1 MKLKHFNPA
10 LLRISALLTA
20 FLLIISF
27 TGGCQGF
34 SGHKSGLEIT
44 VNLRAINRLP
54 SVLVESSGIEL
65 SGSNRIWSHEDS
77 GNSNELYCS
86 DSTGNLLRTLVIS
99 NVSNTDWEDITAD
112 NDETWFIGDFGN
124 NNNQRT
130 DLAIYI
136 IPDPETIAGNSVPA
150 GIISFSLDDQ
160 TAFPPPS
167 SDRNYDI
174 EAMAWYADSLYL
186 FTKDR
191 SNPFTGIVKMYV
203 LPDQPGNYS
212 ARLAGSFFAG
222 STTGSGR
229 VTAADI
235 NLHTGELMLLTNEK
249 LISFKDYP
257 GYRFFEGT
265 KTEYSFRNLPGQNE
279 GLAFV
284 SGNKLYMTEE
294 GSGSTTGYLYEI
306 VLPQPQSAADHT
318 LNPAGLYVY
327 PNPGTEFLRFSQEF
341 EGQADVL
348 SVSGILM
355 KTLAVYNGI
364 INISSLKPGFYI
376 LSVIINRKAFFVP
389 FQKV

>member
-222 STTGSGR
+222 SIAGSGR

-257 GYRFFEGT
+257 GNRFFEGT

-284 SGNKLYMTEE
+284 SGNKLYITEE
-294 GSGSTTGYLYEI
+294 GSGNTPGYLYEI
-306 VLPQPQSAADHT
+306 ILPQPQYIDEKPCLNTMSA
-318 LNPAGLYVY
+318 Y
-327 PNPGTEFLRFSQEF
+327 PNPASHILRLLPVPDGQVYIFSLQGKLVKYITPLNHEIDITGLLRGTYLLCAE
-341 EGQADVL
+341 
-348 SVSGILM
+348 I
-355 KTLAVYNGI
+355 NG
-364 INISSLKPGFYI
+364 KPARCIFI
-376 LSVIINRKAFFVP
+376 KN
-389 FQKV
+389 

>member
-34 SGHKSGLEIT
+34 SGQKSGLEIT

-222 STTGSGR
+222 STAGSGR

-257 GYRFFEGT
+257 GNHFFEGT

-284 SGNKLYMTEE
+284 SGNKLYITEE
-294 GSGSTTGYLYEI
+294 GSGNTPGYLYEI
-306 VLPQPQSAADHT
+306 ILPQPQYIDEKPCLNTMSA
-318 LNPAGLYVY
+318 Y
-327 PNPGTEFLRFSQEF
+327 PNPASHILRLLPVPDGQVYIFSLQGKLVKYITPLNHEIDITGLLRGTYLLCAE
-341 EGQADVL
+341 
-348 SVSGILM
+348 I
-355 KTLAVYNGI
+355 NG
-364 INISSLKPGFYI
+364 KPARCIFI
-376 LSVIINRKAFFVP
+376 KN
-389 FQKV
+389 

>member
-34 SGHKSGLEIT
+34 SGQKSGLEIT

-136 IPDPETIAGNSVPA
+136 IPDPETITENTVTA
-150 GIISFSLDDQ
+150 GIINFSLSDQ
-160 TAFPPPS
+160 SAFPPPS
-167 SDRNYDI
+167 SGKNYDI

-203 LPDQPGNYS
+203 LPDQPGSYT

-257 GYRFFEGT
+257 GNRFFEGT
-265 KTEYSFRNLPGQNE
+265 KTEYSFKTLPGQNE

-284 SGNKLYMTEE
+284 SSNKLYMTEE
-294 GSGSTTGYLYEI
+294 GSGSTPGYLYEI
-306 VLPQPQSAADHT
+306 ILPQPQYIDEKPGLNTLSA
-318 LNPAGLYVY
+318 Y
-327 PNPGTEFLRFSQEF
+327 PNPASDILRLISVPDGQVYIFFLQGKLVKYITPRNHEIDISGLLRGTYLLCAEIK
-341 EGQADVL
+341 G
-348 SVSGILM
+348 
-355 KTLAVYNGI
+355 
-364 INISSLKPGFYI
+364 KPARCIFI
-376 LSVIINRKAFFVP
+376 KN
-389 FQKV
+389 

>member
-1 MKLKHFNPA
+1 MKCFNPA
-10 LLRISALLTA
+10 TLRIAALLPA
-20 FLLIISF
+20 LILLISVPA
-27 TGGCQGF
+27 GCQGLQDNY
-34 SGHKSGLEIT
+34 SGTE
-44 VNLRAINRLP
+44 NLISLRPMHRLP
-54 SVLVESSGIEL
+54 SVLIESSGIEL

-222 STTGSGR
+222 STAGSGR

-257 GYRFFEGT
+257 GNRFFEGT

-284 SGNKLYMTEE
+284 SSSKLYMTEE
-294 GSGSTTGYLYEI
+294 GSGNTTGYLYEI

-327 PNPGTEFLRFSQEF
+327 PNPGTEFLRFSQEV
-341 EGQADVL
+341 EGQAYVYSL
-348 SVSGILM
+348 TGFFL
-355 KTLAVYNGI
+355 KTLIIYNRTV
-364 INISSLKPGFYI
+364 NISTLKPGFYL
-376 LSVIINRKAFFVP
+376 LSAIINRKTFFVP

>member
-1 MKLKHFNPA
+1 MKCFNPA
-10 LLRISALLTA
+10 TLRIAALLPA
-20 FLLIISF
+20 LILLISVPA
-27 TGGCQGF
+27 GCQGLQDNY
-34 SGHKSGLEIT
+34 SGTE
-44 VNLRAINRLP
+44 NLISLRPMHRLP
-54 SVLVESSGIEL
+54 SVLIESSGIEL
-65 SGSNRIWSHEDS
+65 SGNNRIWSHEDS
-77 GNSNELYCS
+77 GNTNELHCF
-86 DSTGNLLRTLVIS
+86 DTIGNLLRTLIIS
-99 NVSNTDWEDITAD
+99 NVPNTDWEDITAD

-136 IPDPETIAGNSVPA
+136 IPDPETITQNTVTA
-150 GIISFSLDDQ
+150 GIINFSLSDQ

-222 STTGSGR
+222 SIAGSGR

-257 GYRFFEGT
+257 GNRFFEGT

-284 SGNKLYMTEE
+284 SGNKLYITEE
-294 GSGSTTGYLYEI
+294 GSGNTPGYLYEI
-306 VLPQPQSAADHT
+306 ILPQPQYIDEKPCLNTMSA
-318 LNPAGLYVY
+318 Y
-327 PNPGTEFLRFSQEF
+327 PNPASHILRLLPVPDGQVYIFSLQGKLVKYITPLNHEIDITGLLRGTYLLCAE
-341 EGQADVL
+341 
-348 SVSGILM
+348 I
-355 KTLAVYNGI
+355 NG
-364 INISSLKPGFYI
+364 KPARCIFI
-376 LSVIINRKAFFVP
+376 KN
-389 FQKV
+389 